1 MRIRNT
7 YYTCTY
13 LWKPCLRFSI
23 IKSALIEAA
32 EIKEKKEFEILRA
45 KAHKAEKELEEKMK
59 EELEEKMEYWV
70 RYYSNI

>member
-1 MRIRNT
+1 M
-7 YYTCTY
+7 
-13 LWKPCLRFSI
+13 
-23 IKSALIEAA
+23 IEAA
-32 EIKEKKEFEILRA
+32 ERKEKKEVETLRA